1 MLSVVEKE
9 ESYFECTEYKE
20 QARQNFMCGTRVIA
34 YYCTVNMYLIKFWK
48 HDFFFFITYVEMY
61 GLI

>member
-20 QARQNFMCGTRVIA
+20 QARQNFMCGTQVIA
-34 YYCTVNMYLIKFWK
+34 YYCTVLCTSLNSENMMFI
-48 HDFFFFITYVEMY
+48 FFITYVETY